1 MLIVTPVHVCQRGSA
16 AGLQQLE
23 GGGERWNR
31 LEKLQ
36 LAAAVTSE
44 GEDMS
49 FKNSMHLNKNIY
61 IL

>member
-1 MLIVTPVHVCQRGSA
+1 MLIVAPVHVCQHGSA

-23 GGGERWNR
+23 GGAKRWNR